1 MYEYLPYYTEIER
14 IRHEVRPGLSGLA
27 QISGRNNLSW
37 DERFKKDIDYVK
49 NISLLVDLK
58 ILFKTIVKVLKQ
70 DDIKFGEELIIKD
83 LNIDREHSNSTNK

>member
-1 MYEYLPYYTEIER
+1 M
-14 IRHEVRPGLSGLA
+14 
-27 QISGRNNLSW
+27 
-37 DERFKKDIDYVK
+37 K

-83 LNIDREHSNSTNK
+83 LNIEREHSNSTKK